1 MNTIQVV
8 RVNLTLKIKI
18 QLELHEQFWNGQ
30 SALNSNFFQNTQLLL
45 EHKEHNL
52 KLESIPSSKFTKCPF

>member
-30 SALNSNFFQNTQLLL
+30 SALNSNFFSEHTTSIRAQRTQ
-45 EHKEHNL
+45 
-52 KLESIPSSKFTKCPF
+52 S